1 MILLS
6 GLIFSVTAIAV
17 LEIVNA
23 QKKAVKLKEILL
35 NKK

>member
-6 GLIFSVTAIAV
+6 GLIFSVTAIAI

-23 QKKAVKLKEILL
+23 QKNAVKLKKVLL
-35 NKK
+35 KKK